1 MAISLGF
8 GIVFATAIILLL
20 VPALYLILED
30 LVRVAGYRPT
40 GASRASLER
49 ART

>member
-8 GIVFATAIILLL
+8 GIVFSTAIILVL

-30 LVRVAGYRPT
+30 IKGVFRD
-40 GASRASLER
+40 
-49 ART
+49 ARH